1 MTAVRAPNCLRATL
15 AVSLAAIVA
24 TALLPG
30 VASAALKKE
39 TWLSGV
45 TITEYLPAPEA
56 WFVGER
62 VNTPGISRKSRVDWL
77 YSARGM
83 SMEGDGVGTN
93 GKRYHI
99 DNLGS
104 SGWITSRGKN
114 ASFGVGGVFSPF
126 WRGEGY
132 WRSKSGSVTFPL
144 ETGGWY
150 AGTGT
155 RYVKPSGISFASGPS
170 LDLSYYRSVAV
181 DLSLIPRGS
190 LVYVP
195 AYKSK
200 NKDGWFRAD
209 DTGGA
214 IDGRHIDVYRP
225 PPSRSSDS
233 GNYMTGKRIFVVPKA
248 RIAAYLKSHGAA
260 SAAATR

>member
-1 MTAVRAPNCLRATL
+1 MTVPRIHQNARTVLI
-15 AVSLAAIVA
+15 AALFAVA
-24 TALLPG
+24 TTALIPAT
-30 VASAALKKE
+30 ASAALKKE
-39 TWLSGV
+39 TSLSGV
-45 TITEYLPAPEA
+45 TITEYFPAPEA
-56 WFVGER
+56 WFVGQG
-62 VNTPGISRKSRVDWL
+62 VTTPGFPRKSRVDWL

-99 DNLGS
+99 ANTGS

-150 AGTGT
+150 NGAGT
-155 RYVKPSGISFASGPS
+155 RYVRPTGISFAAGPS

-214 IDGRHIDVYRP
+214 INGRHIDVYRP

-233 GNYMTGKRIFVVPKA
+233 GNYMTGKKIFVVPKS
-248 RIAAYLKSHGAA
+248 RIPAYLKTH
-260 SAAATR
+260 AAAARAAKR

>member
-1 MTAVRAPNCLRATL
+1 MTVPRTPQNVRSAITAALVTIAAATL
-15 AVSLAAIVA
+15 LPA
-24 TALLPG
+24 T
-30 VASAALKKE
+30 ASAALKKE
-39 TWLSGV
+39 TWLNGV
-45 TITEYLPAPEA
+45 TITEYFPAPEV
-56 WFVGER
+56 WFVGQR
-62 VNTPGISRKSRVDWL
+62 VDTPGLSRKSRVDWL

-99 DNLGS
+99 ENTGS

-155 RYVKPSGISFASGPS
+155 RYIRPTNISFAAGPS

-195 AYKSK
+195 DYKSK

-225 PPSRSSDS
+225 PPRRSSDS
-233 GNYMTGKRIFVVPKA
+233 GNYMTGRRIFVVPKD

-260 SAAATR
+260 ASSAQR

>member
-1 MTAVRAPNCLRATL
+1 MIAFRAPRSVRAA
-15 AVSLAAIVA
+15 LAAALVVA
-24 TALLPG
+24 TSAALLPSS
-30 VASAALKKE
+30 ASAALKKE
-39 TWLSGV
+39 TWLTGV
-45 TITEYLPAPEA
+45 TITEYFPAPET

-62 VNTPGISRKSRVDWL
+62 VNTPGLSRKSRVDWL

-83 SMEGDGVGTN
+83 SMEGDGIGTN

-99 DNLGS
+99 DDTGS
-104 SGWITSRGKN
+104 SGWITARGKH
-114 ASFGVGGVFSPF
+114 ASFGVGGVFAPF

-150 AGTGT
+150 NGAGK
-155 RYVKPSGISFASGPS
+155 RYIRPTGISFAAGPS

-195 AYKSK
+195 AYKPK

-214 IDGRHIDVYRP
+214 IKGRHIDVYRP
-225 PPSRSSDS
+225 PPKRSSDS
-233 GNYMTGKRIFVVPKA
+233 GNYMTGAKIFVVPKS
-248 RIAAYLKSHGAA
+248 RIEGYLKTH
-260 SAAATR
+260 

>member
-1 MTAVRAPNCLRATL
+1 MTALRAPKHSR
-15 AVSLAAIVA
+15 AAIAAALVVA
-24 TALLPG
+24 AAAALLPAS
-30 VASAALKKE
+30 ASAALKKE

-45 TITEYLPAPEA
+45 TITEYFPAPEA

-62 VNTPGISRKSRVDWL
+62 VRTPGISRKSRVDWL

-83 SMEGDGVGTN
+83 SMEGDGIGTN

-99 DNLGS
+99 DSLGS

-155 RYVKPSGISFASGPS
+155 RYVKPTGISFASGPS
-170 LDLSYYRSVAV
+170 RDLSYYRSLAV
-181 DLSLIPRGS
+181 DPKLIPIGS

-195 AYKSK
+195 AYKPK

-209 DTGGA
+209 DVGGA
-214 IDGRHIDVYRP
+214 INGRHLDVYRP

-233 GNYMTGKRIFVVPKA
+233 GNYMTGKKIFVVPKS
-248 RIAAYLKSHGAA
+248 RIPAYLKAHPAA
-260 SAAATR
+260 VSTAQR